1 MHKVLLISFVAFAV
15 LAPPIRIATGL
26 PTLRPE
32 IFVVLLAV
40 VLGRCKL
47 GFGGRIP
54 RLLIAFFVIAVVAI
68 GASYTV
74 FGIPFNS
81 SDFSIFPM
89 LVQYWLA
96 YCFARSLSDREGRRL
111 LVGVVAVCIGISAL
125 IGIWQKLN
133 LNGINDWLTPYYVA
147 KNDIGDFA
155 LKSLRGGQPWARS
168 VGTVGDP
175 RHFSCLLA
183 VGVGACVSLLLG
195 KRTRGGGLLLA
206 VTVLALCLMGAIFS
220 VSRTG
225 FIAIFL
231 QLAIGAFLY
240 VRKTG
245 NMVVPIMGGIVFVI
259 VLVTNWS
266 WFATESESERLLMG
280 RSELVESSGYA
291 RIRDF
296 KEPFVKSLDNPLIL
310 VTGMGPAKAVLPG
323 SEHNEIGWVTLRYG
337 LGGLFVYVSIVFW
350 SARRSL
356 WFYRI
361 ARSGDEGR
369 AAMFFVLTLSVW
381 CLYAMAE
388 SIFKL
393 PQVMSINMLVVG
405 MIFGFRGNAARRPKR
420 VMTRSRRPRR
430 ASAPEPSP
438 APLA

>member
-1 MHKVLLISFVAFAV
+1 MSKVFLFLFVACAV
-15 LAPPIRIATGL
+15 LAPPIQIASGL
-26 PTLRPE
+26 PTLRAE

-40 VLGRCKL
+40 ALGRCNL
-47 GFGGRIP
+47 VFTGRIP
-54 RLLIAFFVIAVVAI
+54 KLLMAFFVIAVVAI
-68 GASYTV
+68 ASSYTV
-74 FGIPFNS
+74 FGIPFNG
-81 SDFSIFPM
+81 SDFSVFPM

-96 YCFARSLSDREGRRL
+96 YCFASSFSDREGRRL
-111 LVGVVAVCIGISAL
+111 VVTAVAVFIAVSAL

-133 LNGINDWLTPYYVA
+133 LYGINDWLTPMYVA
-147 KNDIGDFA
+147 KNDIGEFV

-175 RHFSCLLA
+175 RHFACLQA
-183 VGVGACVSLLLG
+183 VGVGASVSLMLG
-195 KRTRGGGLLLA
+195 KKARGGVLLLA
-206 VTVLALCLMGAIFS
+206 VTVLAFCLLGMIFS

-225 FIAIFL
+225 FMAIFL
-231 QLAIGAFLY
+231 QLAIGVFLY

-245 NMVVPIMGGIVFVI
+245 NMVVPLVGGIVFVI

-266 WFATESESERLLMG
+266 KFATESESERLLMG
-280 RSELVESSGYA
+280 GGKMVESSGYA

-337 LGGLFVYVSIVFW
+337 LGGLFVYASIVFW

-356 WFYRI
+356 RFYRV
-361 ARSGDEGR
+361 ARTGDEGR
-369 AAMFFVLTLSVW
+369 AAMFFVLALSVW

-405 MIFGFRGNAARRPKR
+405 MIFGFKGNTSRQPKR
-420 VMTRSRRPRR
+420 VAQRRRRPRR
-430 ASAPEPSP
+430 VSAPEPEP
-438 APLA
+438 APQP

>member
-1 MHKVLLISFVAFAV
+1 MVLLVSFVACAV
-15 LAPPIRIATGL
+15 LAPPIRIAMGL

-40 VLGRCKL
+40 VSGQLKL

-74 FGIPFNS
+74 FGIPFKGGDLS
-81 SDFSIFPM
+81 VFPM

-96 YCFARSLSDREGRRL
+96 YCFAKSFSDRQGRRL
-111 LVGVVAVCIGISAL
+111 VVTAVAVCIGVTAM

-133 LNGINDWLTPYYVA
+133 FLGINDWLTPYYIE
-147 KNDIGDFA
+147 KNDIGEFA
-155 LKSLRGGQPWARS
+155 LESLRGGKPWARS

-175 RHFSCLLA
+175 RHFGCMLA
-183 VGVGACVSLLLG
+183 VGVGACLSLMLG
-195 KRTRGGGLLLA
+195 KRARGGVLIFS
-206 VTVLALCLMGAIFS
+206 VIVLALCQLGMIFC

-225 FIAIFL
+225 FIAVFL
-231 QLAIGAFLY
+231 QLAICAYLY

-245 NMVVPIMGGIVFVI
+245 NMVVPLVGGITFVFLLVI
-259 VLVTNWS
+259 NWS
-266 WFATESESERLLMG
+266 RFATENESDRLLMG
-280 RSELVESSGYA
+280 GEKMVESSGYA

-296 KEPFVKSLDNPLIL
+296 KEPFVKSLENPLIL

-323 SEHNEIGWVTLRYG
+323 SEHNDIGWVTLRYG
-337 LGGLFVYVSIVFW
+337 LGGLFVYVSIFFW
-350 SARRSL
+350 SAQRSL
-356 WFYRI
+356 WFYQVT
-361 ARSGDEGR
+361 RSGDEGR

-393 PQVMSINMLVVG
+393 PQVMSINMLAVG

-420 VMTRSRRPRR
+420 VMKRSRRPRR
-430 ASAPEPSP
+430 VSAPEPGP
-438 APLA
+438 APQS

>member
-1 MHKVLLISFVAFAV
+1 M
-15 LAPPIRIATGL
+15 
-26 PTLRPE
+26 
-32 IFVVLLAV
+32 VLLAV

-54 RLLIAFFVIAVVAI
+54 KLLIAFFVIAVVAI

-74 FGIPFNS
+74 FGIPFNG
-81 SDFSIFPM
+81 SDLSIFPM

-96 YCFARSLSDREGRRL
+96 FCFARSLSDREGRRL

-133 LNGINDWLTPYYVA
+133 LYGINDWLTPLYVA
-147 KNDIGDFA
+147 RNDIGEFT
-155 LKSLRGGQPWARS
+155 LESLREGGAFARS

-175 RHFSCLLA
+175 RHFACLLA
-183 VGVGACVSLLLG
+183 VGVGACVSLMLG

-206 VTVLALCLMGAIFS
+206 VTVLALCVLGAIFS

-225 FIAIFL
+225 FIAVFL

-266 WFATESESERLLMG
+266 WFATESENERLLMSG
-280 RSELVESSGYA
+280 GKIIETSGYA

-296 KEPFVKSLDNPLIL
+296 KEPFVKSLENPLVL

-337 LGGLFVYVSIVFW
+337 LGGLFVYASIVYW

-356 WFYRI
+356 RFYRT
-361 ARSGDEGR
+361 ARTGDEGR
-369 AAMFFVLTLSVW
+369 AAMFFVLAVSVW

-405 MIFGFRGNAARRPKR
+405 MIFGSKSNAARWPKR
-420 VMTRSRRPRR
+420 VAKRRGRSRKF
-430 ASAPEPSP
+430 SAPEPSP
-438 APLA
+438 VPKA

>member
-1 MHKVLLISFVAFAV
+1 MHKVLLILFVACAV
-15 LAPPIRIATGL
+15 LAPPIRIASGL

-40 VLGRCKL
+40 VLGQCKL

-54 RLLIAFFVIAVVAI
+54 RLLIAFFAIAVVAI

-74 FGIPFNS
+74 FGIPFQGG
-81 SDFSIFPM
+81 DLSIFPM

-96 YCFARSLSDREGRRL
+96 FCFAKSISDRQGRRL
-111 LVGVVAVCIGISAL
+111 VVTAVAVCIGVAAI

-133 LNGINDWLTPYYVA
+133 LYGINDWLTPMYVA
-147 KNDIGDFA
+147 KNDIGEFV

-175 RHFSCLLA
+175 RHLACLLA
-183 VGVGACVSLLLG
+183 LGVGACVSLLLG
-195 KRTRGGGLLLA
+195 KKVRGGGLLLA
-206 VTVLALCLMGAIFS
+206 VTVLALCLLGAIFC

-266 WFATESESERLLMG
+266 RFATEGESERLLMSG
-280 RSELVESSGYA
+280 GKLVKTSGYA

-296 KEPFVKSLDNPLIL
+296 KEPFVKSLENPLIL

-337 LGGLFVYVSIVFW
+337 LGGLFVYASIVYW

-356 WFYRI
+356 RFYRT
-361 ARSGDEGR
+361 ARTGDEGR

-405 MIFGFRGNAARRPKR
+405 MIFGFRGNAARRTKR
-420 VMTRSRRPRR
+420 ITERRRRPRR